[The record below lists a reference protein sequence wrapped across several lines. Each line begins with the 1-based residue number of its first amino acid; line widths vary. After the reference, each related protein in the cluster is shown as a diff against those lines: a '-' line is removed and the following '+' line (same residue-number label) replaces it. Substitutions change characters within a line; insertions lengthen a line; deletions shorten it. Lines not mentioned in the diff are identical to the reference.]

1 MKRSANESVRLDT
14 RRVRRIRL
22 TLAVVVLVAA
32 GLAYLLSPG
41 FREEIELVSG
51 ILARGDVS
59 GLRDYILSFGAWAPV
74 VSTLLMVLQAI
85 AAPLPA
91 FLITFANGLAFGAF
105 WGGLLSV
112 FGASVAAAV
121 SFWLAR
127 ALGRGPVEALVGGTS
142 LETADH
148 WFARYGA
155 YAVLVGR
162 LIPILSFDV
171 ISFASGLTRMRFPGF
186 LLATIIGMAPA
197 TFVYAYL
204 GGHAPQYVEALFLVF
219 GVVLAITLVAAFL
232 RRRKRKRRTPDPD
245 PTTGAG
251 D

>member
-1 MKRSANESVRLDT
+1 MKPAGGSVDSIRLDT

-22 TLAVVVLVAA
+22 VIIVAMLAAS
-32 GLAYLLSPG
+32 GLAYLLSPA
-41 FREEIELVSG
+41 FRTGIESVIR

-85 AAPLPA
+85 VAPLPA

-112 FGASVAAAV
+112 FGASAAAV
-121 SFWLAR
+121 VSFWISR
-127 ALGRGPVEALVGGTS
+127 TLGRGPVEALVGNTS
-142 LETADH
+142 LESADH

-162 LIPILSFDV
+162 LVPVLSFDV
-171 ISFASGLTRMRFPGF
+171 ISFAAGLTRMRFPGF
-186 LLATIIGMAPA
+186 LIATVIGASPA

-204 GGHAPQYVEALFLVF
+204 GGHAPQYVEILFLAF
-219 GVVLAITLVAAFL
+219 GVIIAVALVTVFL
-232 RRRKRKRRTPDPD
+232 RRRREKSRSRVK
-245 PTTGAG
+245 
-251 D
+251 

>member
-1 MKRSANESVRLDT
+1 MNGSAESVTLDT
-14 RRVRRIRL
+14 RRVRRLRL
-22 TLAVVVLVAA
+22 ALAALALAAA
-32 GLAYLLSPG
+32 GLAYLFSPG
-41 FREEIELVSG
+41 FRSEVDLVSG
-51 ILARGDVS
+51 ILARGDVAA
-59 GLRDYILSFGAWAPV
+59 LRDYILSFGAWAPV
-74 VSTLLMVLQAI
+74 VSTLLMVLQAV

-121 SFWLAR
+121 SFGLAR

-142 LETADH
+142 LEGADR

-155 YAVLVGR
+155 YAVLAGR

-171 ISFASGLTRMRFPGF
+171 ISFAAGLTRMRFPGF
-186 LLATIIGMAPA
+186 LLATVVGMAPA

-204 GGHAPQYVEALFLVF
+204 GDHAPQYVEALFLVF
-219 GVVLAITLVAAFL
+219 GLLIAVTLVGAYL
-232 RRRKRKRRTPDPD
+232 RRGRERRNTRESERR
-245 PTTGAG
+245 G
-251 D
+251 

>member
-1 MKRSANESVRLDT
+1 MRRSAEPVRLDT

-22 TLAVVVLVAA
+22 ALTVIVLAAA
-32 GLAYLLSPG
+32 GLAYLFSSE
-41 FREEIELVSG
+41 FRSEVGLVSG

-59 GLRDYILSFGAWAPV
+59 ALRGYILSFGVWAPV
-74 VSTLLMVLQAI
+74 ASTLLMVFQAI

-127 ALGRGPVEALVGGTS
+127 ALGRGPVETLVGGTG
-142 LETADH
+142 LESIDH

-171 ISFASGLTRMRFPGF
+171 ISFAAGLTRMRFFWF
-186 LLATIIGMAPA
+186 LIATVIGMSPA
-197 TFVYAYL
+197 TFAYAYL
-204 GGHAPQYVEALFLVF
+204 GERAPQYIQALFLLF
-219 GVVLAITLVAAFL
+219 GVVIAVTLVAAFL
-232 RRRKRKRRTPDPD
+232 RRR
-245 PTTGAG
+245 AG
-251 D
+251 RAPPSSDEG

>member
-1 MKRSANESVRLDT
+1 VKRQGQGPEEASVTLDT

-22 TLAVVVLVAA
+22 ALAVSALAAA
-32 GLAYLLSPG
+32 GLLYLLSPS
-41 FREEIELVSG
+41 FRDEVGLVSG
-51 ILARGDVS
+51 ILAGGDVS
-59 GLRDYILSFGAWAPV
+59 GLRGYILSFGAWAPV

-112 FGASVAAAV
+112 FGATVAAAV

-142 LETADH
+142 LENADH

-155 YAVLVGR
+155 YAVLVAR
-162 LIPILSFDV
+162 LVPVLSFDV
-171 ISFASGLTRMRFPGF
+171 ISFAAGLTRMRFPGF
-186 LLATIIGMAPA
+186 LVATVLGMSPA

-204 GGHAPQYVEALFLVF
+204 GGRAPQYVEALFLVF
-219 GVVLAITLVAAFL
+219 GVVIAVTLIAAFL
-232 RRRKRKRRTPDPD
+232 RRRKGKRRPE
-245 PTTGAG
+245 
-251 D
+251 